1 MTDSHLALEHAIVDA
16 INAALGA
23 ADRMTVREL
32 ARRMDRPYDS
42 TRNYLT
48 LERRLPLDFLISV
61 AETLGTTP
69 EALVAEARS
78 KHLEKRLQGGS

>member
-1 MTDSHLALEHAIVDA
+1 MTDQHLALERAIVDA

-23 ADRMTVREL
+23 KQINTSEL

-48 LERRLPLDFLISV
+48 FERRLPLDFLLAV
-61 AETLGTTP
+61 AETLGTTAD
-69 EALVAEARS
+69 ALVVKARTEY
-78 KHLEKRLQGGS
+78 LEERLKTDA